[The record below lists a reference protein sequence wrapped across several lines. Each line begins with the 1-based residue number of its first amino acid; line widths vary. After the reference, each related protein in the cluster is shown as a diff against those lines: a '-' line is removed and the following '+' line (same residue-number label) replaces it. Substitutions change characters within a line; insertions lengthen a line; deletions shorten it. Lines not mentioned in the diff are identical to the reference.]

1 MYPNAY
7 NGIKKIFTAE
17 VLSLIS
23 ALIGVFAAIVAVVG
37 LQHVDAGA
45 EDIGSASAFVGG
57 GLVLIISGIVAIVA
71 FILKIVGV
79 SNAAVDEPNFKKASS
94 WILAGIVCSIATS
107 MTTDGTLLH
116 LAASVLYTVCQLY
129 VTMYVIDGVCS
140 LAEKIGRTDFAQKGA
155 KLKNIIIG
163 IYVISLVLTVISKF
177 VSGSDTMTV
186 IAGVLAVIAL
196 IAMVIAYFMYLNLL
210 SRAKQMLA

>member
-37 LQHVDAGA
+37 LQHVDTGA

-140 LAEKIGRTDFAQKGA
+140 LADKIGRTDFAQKGA
-155 KLKNIIIG
+155 KIKNLILVAYI
-163 IYVISLVLTVISKF
+163 ISLVITIIQGFLPESGTTTVIS
-177 VSGSDTMTV
+177 G
-186 IAGVLAVIAL
+186 ILAVVSL
-196 IAMVIAYFMYLNLL
+196 IVIVVMYYMYLKLL
-210 SRAKQMLA
+210 SEGKKMLA